1 MLKRIIISVAII
13 IAAFFISYG
22 LNKSLIDIQLQYSLF
37 SVYLFH
43 ALSAII
49 VYLIIEFLFT
59 KLPNQVG
66 YAYLMLMCFKIGAF
80 VLIFQ
85 KSVFAVELEALQE
98 RISLVVPLFIFLI
111 IEALLVGKLL
121 TNK

>member
-22 LNKSLIDIQLQYSLF
+22 LNKSLVDIQLQYSLF

-85 KSVFAVELEALQE
+85 KSVFAVDLVALQE

>member
-80 VLIFQ
+80 ALIFQ

>member
-22 LNKSLIDIQLQYSLF
+22 LNKSLVDIQLQYSLF

>member
-85 KSVFAVELEALQE
+85 KSVFAVDLVALQE

>member
-22 LNKSLIDIQLQYSLF
+22 LNKSLVDTQLQYSLF

-85 KSVFAVELEALQE
+85 KSVFAVDLVALQE

>member
-22 LNKSLIDIQLQYSLF
+22 LNKSLVDIQLQYSLL

-43 ALSAII
+43 ALAAII

-85 KSVFAVELEALQE
+85 KSVFAVDLVALQE

>member
-13 IAAFFISYG
+13 TAVFFISYG
-22 LNKSLIDIQLQYSLF
+22 LNNYLIDIQLPYSLL

-43 ALSAII
+43 AIAAII
-49 VYLIIEFLFT
+49 VYSIVELLYA

-85 KSVFAVELEALQE
+85 KSIFSVELEALQE
-98 RISLVVPLFIFLI
+98 RISLVVPLFVFLI

>member
-85 KSVFAVELEALQE
+85 KSIFAVDLEALQE

>member
-22 LNKSLIDIQLQYSLF
+22 LNKSLVDIQLQYSLF

-85 KSVFAVELEALQE
+85 KSVFAVDLEALQE

>member
-22 LNKSLIDIQLQYSLF
+22 LNKSLVDIQLRYSLF

-85 KSVFAVELEALQE
+85 KSVFAVDLVALQE